1 MCSFADD
8 NIVFARHQIKHLYY
22 RKHVLLNEF
31 WKIPTLFLNLIDALI
46 KQRDRR
52 TQILH
57 FGFFFNFEK
66 RPTLSKL
73 TEKHKNGFTIN

>member
-1 MCSFADD
+1 M
-8 NIVFARHQIKHLYY
+8 
-22 RKHVLLNEF
+22 LLNEF

-46 KQRDRR
+46 KQRDRC

-73 TEKHKNGFTIN
+73 IKKNMDGFPIN